1 MKKLTAI
8 LLLLTMMLSL
18 IACADSSAPASAS
31 STETT
36 APVVTVESEA
46 TEPETTEPED
56 TEPETTAAAAPAVP
70 ALEDGVYQVDFLTDS
85 SMFHINEA
93 LDGKATLTVQDGAMT
108 VHITLV
114 SKSILNLFPGLAE
127 EAEKLTE
134 WLNPTEDEVTYSDG
148 TTEIVY
154 GFDVPVPAIGEDF
167 ALALIGKKG
176 TWYDHMVSVQNPVLM
191 EEAAD

>member
-1 MKKLTAI
+1 MKKLTSI
-8 LLLLTMMLSL
+8 LLLLTMVMSL
-18 IACADSSAPASAS
+18 ASCADSSASV
-31 STETT
+31 STKPIDTT
-36 APVVTVESEA
+36 APVVTM
-46 TEPETTEPED
+46 EPETTEPET
-56 TEPETTAAAAPAVP
+56 TEAAAPAVP
-70 ALEDGVYQVDFLTDS
+70 TLEDGVYQVDFLTDS

-148 TTEIVY
+148 ITEIVY

-176 TWYDHMVSVQNPVLM
+176 TWYDHMVSVQNPIPM
-191 EEAAD
+191 EYVAE

>member
-36 APVVTVESEA
+36 EPVVTVESEA
-46 TEPETTEPED
+46 TEPETTEPET
-56 TEPETTAAAAPAVP
+56 TEAAAPAVP

-93 LDGKATLTVQDGAMT
+93 LDGKATLTVQAGAMT

-176 TWYDHMVSVQNPVLM
+176 IWYDHMVSVQNPVLM
-191 EEAAD
+191 KEIAD